1 VSLSLFASPRNK
13 NQKRKRSS
21 LQGERRIRKERQ
33 KAKEKTRLGGGGEHR
48 SSGGGKDPKRGGGA
62 KVGGGSAAVGHAGKG
77 GGGSEGQNRLKRETA
92 FLCPIEFKNDLPPV
106 PVDWKF
112 LHVPV
117 GHASFTAYSHLSL
130 GEELRR
136 DIALPADL
144 GITLDPML
152 LKQYQVPIIRPTLD
166 PEDAALLEDGDAAR
180 TRTGLGAEKSKKSHV
195 RRPDLSKAL
204 WLMNTQY
211 ISSMTLPEH
220 LGRSEKEWA
229 KQKQREDDAE
239 TAWRDPREVRVEA
252 IEHSFAAARS
262 APVHASNPA
271 LHAVEVM
278 PVLPDLERWPGS
290 YVHFVYDEDPAIDVR
305 SLQGQD
311 ADAKS
316 AAMARSVVKP
326 YSVAGVGADGHTEKF
341 VALML
346 PANPGEPAG
355 EAEDEAPEDYEWV
368 REYQY
373 RLQQER
379 DASLGTMCF
388 FFDHEKS
395 TVTYIPLNT
404 KLNMSKRSKH
414 AKGLTEGLEWRPSA
428 VSVKRTAPDANEQR
442 RRVRVRAMLEDPA
455 AAALAEEAEEEEA
468 AAGAVSA
475 EDEAAAVEEGGVEG
489 AAGSDGMDED

>member
-1 VSLSLFASPRNK
+1 
-13 NQKRKRSS
+13 
-21 LQGERRIRKERQ
+21 
-33 KAKEKTRLGGGGEHR
+33 
-48 SSGGGKDPKRGGGA
+48 
-62 KVGGGSAAVGHAGKG
+62 
-77 GGGSEGQNRLKRETA
+77 
-92 FLCPIEFKNDLPPV
+92 
-106 PVDWKF
+106 
-112 LHVPV
+112 
-117 GHASFTAYSHLSL
+117 
-130 GEELRR
+130 
-136 DIALPADL
+136 
-144 GITLDPML
+144 
-152 LKQYQVPIIRPTLD
+152 
-166 PEDAALLEDGDAAR
+166 
-180 TRTGLGAEKSKKSHV
+180 
-195 RRPDLSKAL
+195 
-204 WLMNTQY
+204 
-211 ISSMTLPEH
+211 
-220 LGRSEKEWA
+220 
-229 KQKQREDDAE
+229 
-239 TAWRDPREVRVEA
+239 
-252 IEHSFAAARS
+252 
-262 APVHASNPA
+262 
-271 LHAVEVM
+271 M